1 MRRLKALINEKF
13 GRRDVPVL
21 PAVPMATVVRDRMNR
36 ALRRRLSDR
45 VLDVCHEAC
54 VSGDLETADEL
65 LSVLEQ
71 MHARRQT
78 IVGDRRIS
86 DDDIVRMREDIASR
100 KAEHAA
106 GAAHAMDAAAD

>member
-1 MRRLKALINEKF
+1 LINEKF

-21 PAVPMATVVRDRMNR
+21 PPIPMAAVVRDRMNR
-36 ALRRRLSDR
+36 TLRRRLSDR
-45 VLDVCHEAC
+45 VLDVCQEAC
-54 VSGDLETADEL
+54 MSGDLQTADEL
-65 LSVLEQ
+65 VAVLEQ

-86 DDDIVRMREDIASR
+86 NEDIVRMREDIASR

-106 GAAHAMDAAAD
+106 AAANAMQAAAE

>member
-1 MRRLKALINEKF
+1 VRRLKTLISEKF

-21 PAVPMATVVRDRMNR
+21 PPVPMATVVRDRMNR

-45 VLDVCHEAC
+45 VLDICHEAC
-54 VSGDLETADEL
+54 MSSDLETADEL
-65 LSVLEQ
+65 LAVLER

-78 IVGDRRIS
+78 VVGDRRIS
-86 DDDIVRMREDIASR
+86 DDDIVRMRDDIASR

-106 GAAHAMDAAAD
+106 ATAHAMEAAD